1 MRLAERLRFAIAA
14 MELHAGR
21 HRIALTASV
30 GVFSPATMNQL
41 RPTTLLDRAEAAL
54 RKAKLTGKNQ
64 VCDYIVPSI
73 GVA

>member
-1 MRLAERLRFAIAA
+1 
-14 MELHAGR
+14 MEVRAAGR
-21 HRIALTASV
+21 STRITVSI

-64 VCDYIVPSI
+64 VCDYRIPSI